1 MPADSRFASRR
12 HPIFVL
18 GILQRSGTNY
28 LNNLLLLHPD
38 VQPPGMIW
46 EDFHVAHADLLL
58 RYVQDTVQHW
68 PKPWVAKLEA
78 DLGKGALL
86 RHLGAGLIAFM
97 EGQNR
102 IWSERNPQPASPNPV
117 SLISATPSVANLH
130 LFFDLFPEAAP
141 VIVIRDGPSLI
152 ESGVR
157 SFGWDYEEAM
167 RMWARSARR
176 IIDFRDA
183 PDNHGRFFLVRFDD
197 LYTRNRDLMAEILDF
212 LELDRS
218 RYDFERA
225 ENLAVMGSS
234 EVAQREGKVH
244 WKAEKKRA
252 DFNPLQ
258 RASAWGPKLKSRF
271 AWIARKESE
280 ALGYP
285 LEGASPMP
293 MLNTLLDWLY
303 GAELKLKRVFPALA
317 TPLRRLRT
325 RLLDAP
331 TQPARK

>member
-1 MPADSRFASRR
+1 MEPEPRFASRR

-18 GILQRSGTNY
+18 GLLQRSGTNY

-46 EDFHVAHADLLL
+46 EDFHVAHADLLA
-58 RYVQDTVQHW
+58 RYARDTAQHW
-68 PKPWVAKLEA
+68 PESWAAKLQAE
-78 DLGKGALL
+78 LGNGALL
-86 RHLGAGLIAFM
+86 QHLGAGLIAFM
-97 EGQNR
+97 EKQNR
-102 IWSERNPQPASPNPV
+102 IWSDRNPQPPSPNPV
-117 SLISATPSVANLH
+117 SLISATPSVANLS
-130 LFFDLFPEAAP
+130 LFFDLFPQAAP

-167 RMWARSARR
+167 RMWARSARG
-176 IIDFRDA
+176 IIDFRD
-183 PDNHGRFFLVRFDD
+183 DTKNHGRFFLVRFDD
-197 LYTRNRDLMAEILDF
+197 LYSRNRQLMGEILDF
-212 LELDRS
+212 LELNRNS
-218 RYDFERA
+218 YDFERA

-271 AWIARKESE
+271 AWIAAKESE

-285 LEGASPMP
+285 LDGVQPMTFC
-293 MLNTLLDWLY
+293 NTLLDWLY
-303 GAELKLKRVFPALA
+303 GAEIKLKGTLPALA
-317 TPLRRLRT
+317 ASLRSLRLQV
-325 RLLDAP
+325 LDAP
-331 TQPARK
+331 IPPQET